1 MNAQDNKKI
10 VFIFLSFLL
19 FSCTTKPVPSNQ
31 TIKAYSTS
39 SAQPWMNDLFACADE
54 MSVVVKVTADDPDIY
69 LRIGEP
75 EDVLTPVFQIDEEEI
90 LIVTHRESPVQN
102 LSIEEAQALF
112 AGASELD
119 AQVWV
124 YPPELDLSG
133 VFDQFVMQGRSVTS
147 AARVAVSPQEMSDVL
162 NNEVNAVGILPR
174 HWKAGSVREVYS
186 VGKVPVLAV
195 TRDEPQGEIAQIL
208 ACLQK

>member
-1 MNAQDNKKI
+1 MSAQQNKKVI
-10 VFIFLSFLL
+10 FFILSFFL
-19 FSCTTKPVPSNQ
+19 FSCAPTPIASNQ
-31 TIKAYSTS
+31 IITAYSTS
-39 SAQPWMNDLFACADE
+39 SAQTWMNDVFACADE
-54 MSVVVKVTADDPDIY
+54 ISVTVKVTADDPDIY

-75 EDVLTPVFQIDEEEI
+75 EDVLTPVFQIDEEEL

-102 LSIEEAQALF
+102 LSAEEAQALF
-112 AGASELD
+112 SGSSELD
-119 AQVWV
+119 VQVWV

-133 VFDQFVMQGRSVTS
+133 VFDQFVMQGRSVTF
-147 AARVAVSPQEMSDVL
+147 AARVAVSPQEMSDML

-186 VGKVPVLAV
+186 VGKFPVLAV
-195 TRDEPQGEIAQIL
+195 TREEPQGEISQLL